1 MSRWAL
7 LVALVIP
14 ASVNLWAQD
23 ARGTITGRISDNS
36 DAPLAGATVD
46 VVNLATGF
54 SVTLRTNESGN
65 YNAPFLP
72 PGVYRITTSSAGFK
86 RANQENVQVRIGE
99 TSEVNLRLQVG
110 DVKEEVTV
118 TAETPLLATA
128 EVSVGQVVD
137 NRRVEELPL
146 FAGNAMDLVQLAPGT
161 VNGTDLRLRKAPF
174 NSAPSQFSTDGSGNN
189 NNEFT
194 IDGVTNLYSDGTAP
208 RVAFSPPQSS
218 VAEFKAV
225 TTGFDATI
233 GHTLGAVVNVST
245 KGGTNELHGD
255 AHEWLRHSMFDAPSI
270 FQNRAGQKL
279 AIYQDNRYGVAAGAP
294 LIIPRLYNGRNK
306 TFWFFA
312 WEANKFGD
320 PNVGQQTSTVPTA
333 KMRQGDFSELLAL
346 GTQYQIYD
354 PFSTKSNGA
363 GGFTRTPFQGNII
376 PPSKLDPL
384 GLKIANT
391 WPLPNQPGTSDFR
404 NNYFISGKA
413 LEDYWTTIWRVDQ
426 NFSDRHRIFIRMDR
440 DYWQENKN
448 HWFGDSIT
456 GVILNRINRGAA
468 FDDVYM
474 FNPTFLLNFRYGL
487 TAQEFP
493 EQRSSRGFDLASL
506 GFSPALT
513 SLVPKELATFP
524 NVQAGTITQ
533 LANWES
539 GDGVTSSLI
548 HSFVGN
554 FTKTLRNHTLRFGPE
569 FRIENEYRNRFNL
582 DVSPQLIYNNTYTK
596 ASDTAAGQPAGGE
609 LASLLLG
616 VPGGSMGRTASYA
629 ERDHYFALYLQDDWK
644 LSRKLSVNLGL
655 RWERESP
662 MSERYNRAVAQL
674 AFNQSN
680 PLEAQAKINYAA
692 SQIPELSLS
701 QFSVKGGLTFAGV
714 NGHSV
719 NYWNGQAG
727 GHFQPRIGLAYQLTP
742 KTILRTGYGIFYGSI
757 GVLYSNTVQTGFS
770 ATTPIQASLDNG
782 LTYVATNANP
792 FPNGLQSPS
801 GASQGLLTNIGQSLT
816 VFSADR
822 KQPYAQRWLFGLERE
837 LPSGIVLEVDYVGNR
852 TTRLNVN
859 RELNY
864 APQQYLSTSPVR
876 DNARIAFLS
885 QTFPNPF
892 GGLNPIFGKTITR
905 ANLLKPYPEF
915 GSIVESDP
923 VGYSWYHALQSR
935 IERRFSRG
943 VTLQLSYTWSKAMEA
958 TQFLNDGDARPYEVI
973 SGIDRTHRLV
983 SSGIWEL
990 PFGRG
995 KKFGGSWHPALNFI
1009 AGGWQL
1015 NGLMQRQ
1022 TGAPLGF
1029 GNYIFNGD
1037 LHNVPLGNDV
1047 KNVDRWLDRNAGFE
1061 LNSANQL
1068 ANNLRTFPL
1077 RFSGIRGPGQA
1088 RWDFS
1093 LIKNFPIKERARLQ
1107 FRAECFNAFNHPNLS
1122 DPSTNPT
1129 APSFGVISGQGPP
1142 RSWQFALK
1150 LAF

>member
-1 MSRWAL
+1 MLRW
-7 LVALVIP
+7 VSIVIFVCLSS
-14 ASVNLWAQD
+14 AAYAQD
-23 ARGTITGRISDNS
+23 ARGTITGRVADNS
-36 DAPLAGATVD
+36 GASIAGASVE
-46 VVNLATGF
+46 VLNNATG
-54 SVTLRTNESGN
+54 VPLNLRTNESGN
-65 YNAPFLP
+65 FTAPFLP
-72 PGVYRITTSSAGFK
+72 PGTYRLVTAAPGFK
-86 RANQENVQVRIGE
+86 RTTQDNIQVRIGE
-99 TSEVNLRLQVG
+99 TSEVNLQLQVG
-110 DVKEEVTV
+110 DNKEEVTV

-137 NRRVEELPL
+137 ARRVEELPL

-194 IDGVTNLYSDGTAP
+194 IDGVTNLYSDGTLP
-208 RVAFSPPQSS
+208 RVAFSPPQTS

-245 KGGTNELHGD
+245 RGGTNQFHGD

-279 AIYQDNRYGVAAGAP
+279 AVYQDNRYGLSGGGPV
-294 LIIPRLYNGRNK
+294 IIPRLYNGSNK

-333 KMRQGDFSELLAL
+333 KMRQGDFSELLKL
-346 GTQYQIYD
+346 GPQYQIYD
-354 PFSTKSNGA
+354 PFTTKSNGA
-363 GGFTRTPFQGNII
+363 GGFTRDPFPGNII
-376 PPSKLDPL
+376 PASRLDPF

-404 NNYFISGKA
+404 NNFFISGKA
-413 LEDYWTTIWRVDQ
+413 LEDYWTTIGRVDQ
-426 NFSDRHRIFIRMDR
+426 NFSEKHRVFIRMDR

-448 HWFGDSIT
+448 HWFGDNIT

-474 FNPTFLLNFRYGL
+474 FNPGFLLNFRYGV

-493 EQRSSRGFDLASL
+493 ERRSSRGFDLASL

-513 SLVPKELATFP
+513 SLVPKDLATFP
-524 NVQAGTITQ
+524 NVQAGSITQ

-548 HSFVGN
+548 HSFVAN
-554 FTKTLRNHTLRFGPE
+554 FTKTLGSHTVRFGPE

-582 DVSPQLIYNNTYTK
+582 DVSPQLSYTNTYTK
-596 ASDTAAGQPAGGE
+596 ASDTAAGPPVGGE
-609 LASLLLG
+609 LASLLLN
-616 VPGGSMGRTASYA
+616 VPAGSMGQTASYA
-629 ERDHYFALYLQDDWK
+629 ERDYYWALYAQDDWK
-644 LSRKLSVNLGL
+644 IGRKLTLNIGL
-655 RWERESP
+655 RWEHETP
-662 MSERYNRAVAQL
+662 MSERYNRAVAQF
-674 AFNQSN
+674 AFDQSN
-680 PLEAQAKINYAA
+680 PIEAQARANYAM
-692 SQIPELSLS
+692 SQIPELPLS
-701 QFSVKGGLTFAGV
+701 QFVVRGGLTFAGV
-714 NGHSV
+714 NGKPRE
-719 NYWNGQAG
+719 YWKGQAG
-727 GHFQPRIGLAYQLTP
+727 HFEPRVGVAYQITP
-742 KTILRTGYGIFYGSI
+742 KTVLRTGYGIFYGSI
-757 GVLYSNTVQTGFS
+757 GVLYTNTVQTGFS
-770 ATTPIQASLDNG
+770 ASTPIQASLDNG
-782 LTYVATNANP
+782 LTYIATNANP
-792 FPNGLQSPS
+792 FPTGLQQPS
-801 GASQGLLTNIGQSLT
+801 GASQGLRTNLGQNLTAFAS
-816 VFSADR
+816 DR

-837 LPSGIVLEVDYVGNR
+837 LPAGFVVEADYVGNR
-852 TTRLNVN
+852 TTRLSVN

-864 APQQYLSTSPVR
+864 TPQQYLSTSPVR

-885 QTFPNPF
+885 QTSRNPF
-892 GGLNPIFGKTITR
+892 AGINPIYGNTITR

-915 GSIVESDP
+915 GSIQELDP

-935 IERRFSRG
+935 IERRFSKG
-943 VTLQLSYTWSKAMEA
+943 VTLQISYTWSKAMEA
-958 TQFLNDGDARPYEVI
+958 TQFLNDGDPVPYRTI
-973 SGIDRTHRLV
+973 AAIDRTHRLV

-995 KKFGGSWHPALNFI
+995 KMLGANWNRVTNFV

-1022 TGAPLGF
+1022 SGAPLGF

-1037 LHNVPLGNDV
+1037 LHSIPLSNSERS
-1047 KNVDRWLDRNAGFE
+1047 VD
-1061 LNSANQL
+1061 
-1068 ANNLRTFPL
+1068 
-1077 RFSGIRGPGQA
+1077 
-1088 RWDFS
+1088 
-1093 LIKNFPIKERARLQ
+1093 
-1107 FRAECFNAFNHPNLS
+1107 
-1122 DPSTNPT
+1122 
-1129 APSFGVISGQGPP
+1129 
-1142 RSWQFALK
+1142 
-1150 LAF
+1150 